1 MKDILFYFHSPMVWF
16 AAFLVLVLFYLII
29 KRPKGGGEQD
39 DSGKVAITTKDML
52 HDINK
57 ERREQGLYEIPEH
70 NEAAGANTGKLARMD
85 KSFSSVPDFFW
96 KLIFGR
102 DKK

>member
-1 MKDILFYFHSPMVWF
+1 MSKTRKDS
-16 AAFLVLVLFYLII
+16 AASEFDFSEIEKKAL
-29 KRPKGGGEQD
+29 KA
-39 DSGKVAITTKDML
+39 VA
-52 HDINK
+52 
-57 ERREQGLYEIPEH
+57 GLYEIPEH